1 MTIESVANL
10 ALPILFTVLTILMIG
25 ISVAIAIREKKSTIT
40 GEREKDLIDKFA
52 DSKKKQLYAIPGA
65 ISFKVYTVIMVAAP
79 IILGGAVFL
88 LTQSIISAVIGLAAG
103 VIAPELIVRLQ
114 KSKSD
119 KDFDEKYGRALKQ
132 MASTLR
138 AGMTIQQAVDD
149 ICANPFLDEQIKD
162 MFRQISADVKIGIPI
177 AEAFKKVS
185 DMRSTIDTCD
195 VTAAVA
201 MQFEVGGSE
210 AEVIELVA
218 TNINERIMV
227 RKEIRTLFTTAKI
240 TVYAMDFV
248 PPILL
253 IGLIFTGGDLMNFY
267 KEGFTGL
274 LVMGAIMLLFFIGS
288 LVSHKMMKSADVRS
302 D

>member
-25 ISVAIAIREKKSTIT
+25 IAIAIAIREKKSTIT
-40 GEREKDLIDKFA
+40 GEREKDLIDKFT
-52 DSKKKQLYAIPGA
+52 DTKTKQLYAIPGA
-65 ISFKVYTVIMVAAP
+65 ISIKTYTVIMVAAP
-79 IILGGAVFL
+79 VILGGVAFM
-88 LTQSIISAVIGLAAG
+88 LTQSAVAAVIGLAAG
-103 VIAPELIVRLQ
+103 AVAPELIVRLQ

-132 MASTLR
+132 MSSTLR
-138 AGMTIQQAVDD
+138 AGMTIQQSVDD
-149 ICANPFLDEQIKD
+149 ICANPFLDDQIKD
-162 MFRQISADVKIGIPI
+162 MFRQISADIKIGIPV

-185 DMRSTIDTCD
+185 DMRSTIDTRD

-201 MQFEVGGSE
+201 MQSEVGGSE

-253 IGLIFTGGDLMNFY
+253 IGLIMTGGDLMDFY
-267 KEGFTGL
+267 KKGITGL

-288 LVSHKMMKSADVRS
+288 VVSHKMMKSADVRS